1 MTKESLI
8 NYFCTDYH
16 CIYNTTLNEPI
27 LHVRDE
33 AVLLSSYLC
42 PRPEPEISYITTTS
56 GDVNEVCGVG
66 ESPYVAEYTHPAL
79 YNTIHAL
86 KPTSSSTS
94 SATVVRADLC
104 FINASYAY
112 LSKKELLQYR

>member
-8 NYFCTDYH
+8 NYFCTDYS
-16 CIYNTTLNEPI
+16 CIYNTTLNEHI

-42 PRPEPEISYITTTS
+42 PRPEPEISYITTST
-56 GDVNEVCGVG
+56 GEVNEVSGVG
-66 ESPYVAEYTHPAL
+66 ESPYVAEYTHSAL
-79 YNTIHAL
+79 YKTIHTL
-86 KPTSSSTS
+86 KQSSLTSA
-94 SATVVRADLC
+94 ATVVGADLC

-112 LSKKELLQYR
+112 LSKAELLQYR